1 MLWRNNGDRMTDHS
15 KLFSA
20 ISSLYSQS
28 REPTLIPKQGN
39 FPFPQMYPGQL
50 TVMQELRDFKEA
62 ALTSHTGS
70 GKTAVFLGLTR
81 GEPTIIIEP
90 RKFLQ
95 KQVQTYYHD
104 YVLFGKSEYPCKH
117 AKSAAL
123 SACQSRKSC
132 EQTSYHNTCPTATQT
147 CLNKPCKVFQ
157 TETGFARYPCEG
169 CVYISAVQGAMKAL
183 QDKKTVICN
192 FGNLWNLLP
201 KAKVVVVDEADLFFR
216 EISSPTRMY
225 YSSAK
230 HNAED
235 TIKVL
240 LSREYHGLEGA
251 IKTTRD
257 SKSVYGLQNKLY
269 TIQFLS
275 TYSDL
280 CFKYQKKDKIYIEVS
295 PDNVSILKDKLFKGK
310 RLLIVSATL
319 GDFNIPQHSYSVWQ
333 RRGIFFNPVGKM
345 TSRNLALQPWLMKN
359 AADAIEEISGLA
371 EVKYDTNKFPVHCSN
386 LGNHAAKLNELLG
399 PENCIMH
406 ERGNLMGTIDKF
418 VSGDER
424 YLLVAGASH
433 GGDFTFSKVQFILKF
448 PFSALDERM
457 RVLERNMGKDK
468 FNQYYTTDA
477 ISRCVQ
483 SCGRVCRGY
492 SDFGVSIIL
501 DSKFMEM
508 FRQYPNAFPDWFKE
522 SLDTHVY

>member
-1 MLWRNNGDRMTDHS
+1 MTDHS
-15 KLFSA
+15 KLFAA

-39 FPFPQMYPGQL
+39 FPFPHMYPGQL
-50 TVMQELRDFKEA
+50 TVMQELKDFKEA

-70 GKTAVFLGLTR
+70 GKTAVFLGLAR
-81 GEPTIIIEP
+81 GESTIIIEP

-117 AKSAAL
+117 AKNAAL
-123 SACQSRKSC
+123 SSCQSRKSC
-132 EQTSYHNTCPTATQT
+132 ELTSYHNTCPTATQT

-157 TETGFARYPCEG
+157 TETGFAKYPCEG
-169 CVYISAVQGAMKAL
+169 CVYISAVQGAMRAL
-183 QDKKTVICN
+183 QDKKAVICN

-235 TIKVL
+235 PIKQL
-240 LSREYHGLEGA
+240 LAREQHGLGEA
-251 IKTTRD
+251 IKTTMD

-333 RRGIFFNPVGKM
+333 RRGIFFKPVGKM

-359 AADAIEEISGLA
+359 AATMIEEISGIS
-371 EVKYDTNKFPVHCSN
+371 EVKYDTHKWVVHAGN
-386 LGNHAAKLNELLG
+386 IGNHGIKVTELLG
-399 PENCIMH
+399 KENCTLH
-406 ERGNLMGTIDKF
+406 EKGNLMKTIDDF
-418 VSGDER
+418 VQSDNR
-424 YLLVAGASH
+424 YLIVAGADY
-433 GGDFTFSKVQFILKF
+433 GGSFDWCKVQFILKF
-448 PFSALDERM
+448 PFANLDERM
-457 RVLERNMGKDK
+457 RVLERTMGKDK
-468 FNQYYTTDA
+468 FNRFYTNEA
-477 ISRCVQ
+477 RSRFTQ
-483 SCGRVCRGY
+483 SVGRNCRGFN
-492 SDFGVSIIL
+492 DFGVTIVL
-501 DSKFMEM
+501 DSKFWEDWQNNKML
-508 FRQYPNAFPDWFKE
+508 YPDWLRQSFDEK
-522 SLDTHVY
+522 VY

>member
-1 MLWRNNGDRMTDHS
+1 MEWQSNGDKMTDYS
-15 KLFSA
+15 KLFAA

-39 FPFPQMYPGQL
+39 FPFDQMYPGQL
-50 TVMQELRDFKEA
+50 TVMQELKDFKEA

-70 GKTAVFLGLTR
+70 GKTAVFLGLAR
-81 GEPTIIIEP
+81 GESTIIIEP

-117 AKSAAL
+117 AKNAAL
-123 SACQSRKSC
+123 SSCQSRKSC
-132 EQTSYHNTCPTATQT
+132 ELTGYHNTCPTATQT

-157 TETGFARYPCEG
+157 TETGFAKYPCEG
-169 CVYISAVQGAMKAL
+169 CVYISAVQGAMRAL
-183 QDKKTVICN
+183 QDKKAVICN

-235 TIKVL
+235 PIKQL
-240 LSREYHGLEGA
+240 LAREQHGLGEA
-251 IKTTRD
+251 IKTTMD

-333 RRGIFFNPVGKM
+333 RRGIFFKPVGKM

-371 EVKYDTNKFPVHCSN
+371 EVKYDTNQFVIHC
-386 LGNHAAKLNELLG
+386 GNIGTHATQLNTLLG
-399 PENCIMH
+399 PENCTLH
-406 ERGNLMGTIDKF
+406 EKGNLMKTIDDF
-418 VSGDER
+418 TESDMR
-424 YLLVAGASH
+424 YLLVASAEYGA
-433 GGDFTFSKVQFILKF
+433 DFAWCKLQFVLKF
-448 PFSALDERM
+448 PYASLDERM
-457 RVLERNMGKDK
+457 RVLERTMGKDK
-468 FNQYYTTDA
+468 FNRFYLNDA
-477 ISRCVQ
+477 ITRFVQ
-483 SCGRVCRGY
+483 QCGRNVRGY
-492 SDFGVSIIL
+492 GDFGATVVL
-501 DSKFMEM
+501 DSKFIEVY
-508 FRQYPNAFPDWFKE
+508 RANEKSFPDWFREGFDGK
-522 SLDTHVY
+522 VY